1 MAVFLM
7 NKMFIGFQPG
17 TNKINSDVGKFR
29 QAAALKRPELVP
41 WDMEELQLVS
51 LTEVGK
57 VTRKGFGRS
66 AQAVV
71 ESIYHEPM
79 FYYHLKEY
87 PATKKSAIIL
97 VQTSKYEFVYRIRP
111 KDIQVFINEEYY
123 GSILPDGTL
132 LGSDRRSALGGIDRR
147 DTRRCSIFAG
157 ELELGAVTLPEH
169 RSSVNARAFDI
180 DEKMNEEQ
188 FLLFMVLGIYDVV
201 LHLNEK

>member
-29 QAAALKRPELVP
+29 SQAAAKRPDLVP
-41 WDMEELQLVS
+41 WTMEELSLVS
-51 LTEVGK
+51 LKEVNK

-66 AQAVV
+66 AQAIV

-79 FYYHLKEY
+79 FYYYLKEY

-97 VQTSKYEFVYRIRP
+97 VQTSNFEFVYRIRT

-123 GSILPDGTL
+123 GSILPDGSL
-132 LGSDRRSALGGIDRR
+132 LGSDRRTVIGGIDRR
-147 DTRRCSIFAG
+147 DHRRSTIHAG
-157 ELELGAVTLPEH
+157 KLELGAVTLPEH
-169 RSSVNARAFDI
+169 QSSINARAFDI
-180 DEKMNEEQ
+180 DEKMDEQQ

-201 LHLNEK
+201 LHLNE